1 MARVKRLLVC
11 GVISAALWLLLLAGL
26 AWADP
31 ANARLDVTPNTTA
44 AAVGERITV
53 TVELVTMDAA
63 EAFRSWNVR
72 LRYNTTTLEVADHTI
87 YSGFWS
93 GCSFTTPAFNQNPN
107 DLYFGEACFGGGNSG
122 TSTPFLLATIVFT
135 VTGDGYSDFVVVTT
149 DINNDTTFVR
159 PDCSHWQPG
168 TINTSQA
175 TLPVTVASIAAH
187 TGTRVWV
194 ILLAVGLVVA
204 MPLGVWTRR
213 VYGHRHSRLSP

>member
-11 GVISAALWLLLLAGL
+11 GVISAALWLLLSAGL
-26 AWADP
+26 ALADP
-31 ANARLDVTPNTTA
+31 ANARLVVAPNTDA
-44 AAVGERITV
+44 ADVGERITV

-72 LRYNTTTLEVADHTI
+72 LQYNTTTLEVADHVI
-87 YSGFWS
+87 HSDFWS
-93 GCSFTTPAFNQNPN
+93 GCSSLWPVFNENPN
-107 DLYFGEACFGGGNSG
+107 DLWFGEACIGGGNSG

-135 VTGDGYSDFVVVTT
+135 VTGDGYSNFVVVTT
-149 DINNDTTFVR
+149 DIDNDTSFVR
-159 PDCSHWQPG
+159 PNTTKWQPG
-168 TINTSQA
+168 TINTSQT

-187 TGTRVWV
+187 TGARVWV

-213 VYGHRHSRLSP
+213 VYGHHRSGPNL

>member
-11 GVISAALWLLLLAGL
+11 GVISAALWVLLLAGL
-26 AWADP
+26 ALADP
-31 ANARLDVTPNTTA
+31 ANARLDVTPNTTSV
-44 AAVGERITV
+44 AVGERITV

-93 GCSFTTPAFNQNPN
+93 GCSPWPVFNENPN
-107 DLYFGEACFGGGNSG
+107 DLYFGEACFGGSSG
-122 TSTPFLLATIVFT
+122 SSTPFLLATIVFT
-135 VTGDGYSDFVVVTT
+135 ATDDGYTNFAVVTT
-149 DINNDTTFVR
+149 DIDNDTSFVR
-159 PDCSHWQPG
+159 LDTTKWQPG
-168 TINTSQA
+168 QINITQG

-213 VYGHRHSRLSP
+213 VYGRHSSRPIS